1 MNVATIT
8 RRGKKFALVPMDAY
22 RRYLAETRTDLPEYP
37 PLDADGTRNALESI
51 RISIAR
57 TLIRDR
63 RAAGL
68 TQQQLA
74 KLAAVRQETISRI
87 ESGKHT
93 ATVRIVDKL
102 DKAIRGASKLHK
114 HASHS

>member
-8 RRGKKFALVPMDAY
+8 RHGKKFALVPMDAY
-22 RRYLAETRTDLPEYP
+22 RRFMAETSTDLPDYP
-37 PLDADGTRNALESI
+37 PLDADGTRNALDSI

-57 TLIRDR
+57 RLIQDR
-63 RAAGL
+63 TSARL
-68 TQQQLA
+68 TQQKLA
-74 KLAAVRQETISRI
+74 KLAGVRQETISRI

-93 ATVRIVDKL
+93 ATMRVIRKL
-102 DKAIRGASKLHK
+102 DKALRTAHR